1 MRGRDSR
8 PRGSQL
14 GKEAARSGRS
24 AEHLSRGGASR
35 SNPRRVGGDRP
46 PRFRLFVALDLPET
60 VRAGVDAWGDEA
72 LGDPALRRVPA
83 ENLHI
88 ILAFLGHRSPSEARR
103 LLAVTR
109 SVCSRTRPPLVG
121 FRAPE
126 QRPTR
131 GKPRMFVLPAPS
143 PEAEILSLGLR
154 AKMAEH
160 GLHEPADRRGFW
172 PHLTVARV
180 RVEGGGSRRKLPV
193 DTPPTGPLPPALRVT
208 FRAPI
213 VGVYRSE
220 LDPRGASHILLGKVE
235 LAGSK

>member
-1 MRGRDSR
+1 MRERGSR
-8 PRGSQL
+8 PRGSQP
-14 GKEAARSGRS
+14 GEEAARSGRF
-24 AEHLSRGGASR
+24 AEHLSRGGAPR
-35 SNPRRVGGDRP
+35 SNPRHVDGDCP
-46 PRFRLFVALDLPET
+46 PRFRLFVALDLPES
-60 VRAGVDAWGDEA
+60 VRAAVDAWGDEA

-88 ILAFLGHRSPSEARR
+88 ILAFLGHRSVSEARR

-109 SVCSRTRPPLVG
+109 SVCSGTRSPLVG

-126 QRPTR
+126 PRPTR
-131 GKPRMFVLPAPS
+131 GKSRNFVLPAPS
-143 PEAEILSLGLR
+143 PETEILSLGLR
-154 AKMAEH
+154 ARMAEH

-193 DTPPTGPLPPALRVT
+193 DAPPTGPLPPALRIP

-235 LAGSK
+235 LVGSR